1 MNKKVKIY
9 NIERNWNDE
18 TSDTIVSD
26 QVAVGACPFEVW
38 GGEPDEWT
46 ENQTGFDQR
55 IFHFFESLDELQS
68 YCGTTSAINEWNII
82 SHEFYREAYLSK
94 I

>member
-1 MNKKVKIY
+1 MNTKVKIY
-9 NIERNWNDE
+9 NIERHWNE
-18 TSDTIVSD
+18 EKSDTVVSD

-38 GGEPDEWT
+38 GNEPDEWT

-55 IFHFFESLDELQS
+55 IFNFFESLDEMQS
-68 YCGTTSAINEWNII
+68 YCGSNKTGEWSIL
-82 SHEFYREAYLSK
+82 SHEFYREADLLK